1 MKIIIDDKIPYIRGA
16 FEQVAEVIY
25 LPGNKTTPEI
35 VKDADA
41 IITRT
46 RTNCNENLLKDSSV
60 KFIATATIG
69 YDHIDTE
76 FCKKAGIE
84 WTNAPGCNAESVNQ
98 YIASALFSWSM
109 SERTDLTGK
118 TIGIVGVG
126 QVGSRIAKTCEIL
139 GMKILLNDPPRARA
153 EGISRF
159 VSIKTIQD
167 EADIITFHVPLVLTG
182 VDTTIHMV
190 DKKFLLNV
198 RKKPLIINSC
208 RGEVFNTEDV
218 LNTLKSGNIS
228 DTIIDCWENEPDINL
243 ELLQLAKLAT
253 PHIAGY
259 SKDGKA
265 NGTKMS
271 VQAVSKFF
279 KLGLDDWQ
287 PDNVEAPEN
296 PVIEIDGNQ
305 RREYSILA
313 EAILS
318 TYNIENDDEALRNSP
333 ELFEKLRGDYPVRR
347 EFDSYTV
354 KAKNVEKETLEKLE
368 KLGFKIKNG
377 EWKKEIDGDWKGD

>member
-1 MKIIIDDKIPYIRGA
+1 MKIVVDDKIPYIHGA

-25 LPGNKTTPEI
+25 LPGNKTTPEV

-46 RTNCNENLLKDSSV
+46 RTICNKQLLEGSRV

-76 FCKKAGIE
+76 YCESAGIN

-98 YIASALFSWSM
+98 YIASALFSLSM
-109 SERTDLTGK
+109 KNRTNLDGK

-126 QVGSRIAKTCEIL
+126 QVGSRVAKTCETI
-139 GMKILLNDPPRARA
+139 GMKVLLNDPPRERV
-153 EGISRF
+153 ERSGIF
-159 VSIKTIQD
+159 TNLKTIQQ
-167 EADIITFHVPLVLTG
+167 EADIITFHVPLNMIGKDATFHLVN
-182 VDTTIHMV
+182 IE
-190 DKKFLLNV
+190 FLNGLK
-198 RKKPLIINSC
+198 KKPLLINSC
-208 RGEVFNTEDV
+208 RGEVFETDAV
-218 LNTLKSGNIS
+218 KKAYKLKTISGL
-228 DTIIDCWENEPDINL
+228 IIDCWENEPEIDI
-243 ELLQLAKLAT
+243 ELLNMVDNGT

-259 SKDGKA
+259 SKEGKA

-271 VQAVSKFF
+271 VQAVSRFF
-279 KLGLDDWQ
+279 SLGLDNWQ
-287 PDNVEAPEN
+287 PSGVEPPEN

-318 TYNIENDDEALRNSP
+318 TYNIETDDEALRKNP
-333 ELFEKLRGDYPVRR
+333 KDFEKLRGDYPVRR
-347 EFDSYTV
+347 EFDSYTL
-354 KAKNVEKETLEKLE
+354 KAKNVERETLLKLE
-368 KLGFKIKNG
+368 KLGFKIEKR
-377 EWKKEIDGDWKGD
+377 D

>member
-1 MKIIIDDKIPYIRGA
+1 MKIIIDDKIPYIKGA
-16 FEQVAEVIY
+16 LESVADVIY
-25 LPGNKTTPEI
+25 LPGSKTTPDI

-46 RTNCNENLLKDSSV
+46 RTICNEKLLKDSSV

-76 FCKKAGIE
+76 YCENAGIK

-109 SERTDLTGK
+109 RKRTDLAGK

-126 QVGSRIAKTCEIL
+126 QVGSRVAKTCETI
-139 GMKILLNDPPRARA
+139 GMKVLLNDPPRERV
-153 EGISRF
+153 EGSGLF
-159 VSIKTIQD
+159 TDLKTIQ
-167 EADIITFHVPLVLTG
+167 EKADIITFHVPLNMIGEDATFHLVNSE
-182 VDTTIHMV
+182 
-190 DKKFLLNV
+190 FLNGLK
-198 RKKPLIINSC
+198 KKPLLINSC
-208 RGEVFNTEDV
+208 RGEVFETDAVKEAY
-218 LNTLKSGNIS
+218 KSKIIS
-228 DTIIDCWENEPDINL
+228 GLIIDCWENEPDLDL
-243 ELLQLAKLAT
+243 ELLGMVDYGT

-271 VQAVSKFF
+271 VQAVSRFF
-279 KLGLDDWQ
+279 NLGLDNWQ
-287 PDNVEAPEN
+287 PSGVEPPEN

-318 TYNIENDDEALRNSP
+318 TYQIENDFEALKENTAD
-333 ELFEKLRGDYPVRR
+333 FEKLRGDYPVRR
-347 EFDSYTV
+347 EFDSFTV
-354 KAKNVEKETLEKLE
+354 VAENIEKGILEKLK
-368 KLGFKIKNG
+368 KLGFYIKPQ
-377 EWKKEIDGDWKGD
+377 

>member
-16 FEQVAEVIY
+16 FEQVADVIY
-25 LPGNKTTPEI
+25 LPGNKTTSEV

-46 RTNCNENLLKDSSV
+46 RTICNENLLKGSSV

-76 FCKKAGIE
+76 YCRQAGIK

-98 YIASALFSWSM
+98 YISSALFSWSM
-109 SERTDLTGK
+109 RKREDLAGK

-126 QVGSRIAKTCEIL
+126 QVGSRVAKTCEAI
-139 GMKILLNDPPRARA
+139 GMKVLLNDPPRARA
-153 EGISRF
+153 EGVGKF
-159 VSIKTIQD
+159 VAIKTIQD
-167 EADIITFHVPLVLTG
+167 EADIITFHVPLIVTG
-182 VDTTIHMV
+182 IDSTMHMV

-208 RGEVFNTEDV
+208 RGEVFNSDDV
-218 LNTLKSGNIS
+218 FNTLKSGNIS
-228 DTIIDCWENEPDINL
+228 GAIIDCWENEPEINL
-243 ELLQLAKLAT
+243 ELLKAVDFGT

-279 KLGLDDWQ
+279 NLGLDDWQ
-287 PDNVEAPEN
+287 PEKVEAPEN

-318 TYNIENDDEALRNSP
+318 TYNIENDDEALRENP
-333 ELFEKLRGDYPVRR
+333 NNFEKLRGDYPVRR
-347 EFDSYTV
+347 EFDSFTI
-354 KAKNVEKETLEKLE
+354 KAKNIETRTLEKLE
-368 KLGFKIKNG
+368 KLGFKIGGKG
-377 EWKKEIDGDWKGD
+377 LEEGD

>member
-1 MKIIIDDKIPYIRGA
+1 MKIIIDDKIPYIHGA

-25 LPGNKTTPEI
+25 LPGSKTTPEV

-46 RTNCNENLLKDSSV
+46 RTICNEKLLKDSSV

-76 FCKKAGIE
+76 YCESAGIK

-109 SERTDLTGK
+109 KNRTNLDGK

-126 QVGSRIAKTCEIL
+126 QVGSRVAKTCETI
-139 GMKILLNDPPRARA
+139 GMKVLLNDPPRERV
-153 EGISRF
+153 ERSGIF
-159 VSIKTIQD
+159 TDLKTIQQ
-167 EADIITFHVPLVLTG
+167 EADIITFHVPLNMIGKDATFHLVN
-182 VDTTIHMV
+182 IE
-190 DKKFLLNV
+190 FLNGLK
-198 RKKPLIINSC
+198 KKPLLINSC
-208 RGEVFNTEDV
+208 RGEVFETDAV
-218 LNTLKSGNIS
+218 KKAYKSKTIS
-228 DTIIDCWENEPDINL
+228 GLIIDCWENEPEIDI
-243 ELLQLAKLAT
+243 ELLNMVDNGT

-271 VQAVSKFF
+271 VQAVSRFF
-279 KLGLDDWQ
+279 SLDLDNWQ
-287 PDNVEAPEN
+287 PSEVEPPQN

-318 TYNIENDDEALRNSP
+318 TYNIETDDEALRKNP
-333 ELFEKLRGDYPVRR
+333 KDFEKLRGDYPVRR
-347 EFDSYTV
+347 EFDSF
-354 KAKNVEKETLEKLE
+354 KIDAKNVERETLLKLE
-368 KLGFKIKNG
+368 KLGFKIEKR
-377 EWKKEIDGDWKGD
+377 D